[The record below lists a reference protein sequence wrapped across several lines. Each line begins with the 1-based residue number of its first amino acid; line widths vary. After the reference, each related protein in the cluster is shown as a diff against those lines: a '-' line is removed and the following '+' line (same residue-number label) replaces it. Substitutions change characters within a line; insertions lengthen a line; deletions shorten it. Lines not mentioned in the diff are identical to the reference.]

1 MTEEIKALHE
11 LITNVRLDLRELN
24 VKMDGIKDLTEKVEK
39 IQLVANKA
47 LQSTESAHKR
57 LDERD
62 LKIES
67 SIRHYED
74 EIRAV
79 NARVT
84 VEVREWKDTRDDD
97 IKDRKSDRRW
107 LIGTL
112 ITVGALSVA
121 VLGLAL
127 RVVGI

>member
-1 MTEEIKALHE
+1 MTDEIKALHE

-39 IQLVANKA
+39 IQIVANKA
-47 LQSTESAHKR
+47 LQSTDSAHKR

-62 LKIES
+62 TKIES
-67 SIRHYED
+67 IVRHYED

-79 NARVT
+79 NIRVT
-84 VEVREWKDTRDDD
+84 AEVKDIKETREDD

-112 ITVGALSVA
+112 ITVGGLSMTVI
-121 VLGLAL
+121 GL
-127 RVVGI
+127 VMKVFGN